1 MTMIDGRDGLRSA
14 DGLRLRT
21 RSEGS
26 GTVLTVSGEIDMQ
39 SSTVLREV
47 LTDLIETGSHLVV
60 INMGGVTFL
69 DSTGLKALIYAR
81 KQIREHRG
89 SLRLVA
95 LRSGPAKVI
104 EITGLSDMFPIW
116 DTVEDAL
123 RFD

>member
-1 MTMIDGRDGLRSA
+1 MTMIEGRDGLRTA
-14 DGLRLRT
+14 GGLKLWT

-26 GTVLTVSGEIDMQ
+26 GTVLTVSGEIDME
-39 SSTVLREV
+39 SSTALREV

-60 INMGGVTFL
+60 VSMGGVTFL
-69 DSTGLKALIYAR
+69 DSTGLQALIHAR

-89 SLRLVA
+89 ALRLVG

-104 EITGLSDMFPIW
+104 EITGLRNMFPIW

-123 RFD
+123 AFD